1 MTRKTKIILVFVS
14 IFFIVY
20 IINRYFFTMYHST
33 TINGVVIN
41 KVSNPSSIT
50 LKTFN
55 ETASDTIT
63 TKIFINDQNVWNL
76 IELNRFYFVT
86 YDWKNNE
93 TPSLSAI
100 KINDKFGELYGD
112 QFNN

>member
-55 ETASDTIT
+55 ETASDTT
-63 TKIFINDQNVWNL
+63 VSYTHLDVYKRQAPFSDAFSL
-76 IELNRFYFVT
+76 RSERFSRRT
-86 YDWKNNE
+86 
-93 TPSLSAI
+93 
-100 KINDKFGELYGD
+100 
-112 QFNN
+112 